1 MKKIST
7 EQFSLIDRK
16 NQENLEKITSVLN
29 EAGYECYLIGG
40 SVRDM
45 LMNRVPH
52 EYDLAVSAEPEEVKK
67 LFRKVIETGLKH
79 GTVTVLIDGFPYEL
93 TTFRKDID
101 YIDGRHPERVEF
113 GATLS
118 EDMKRRDF
126 TMNAIALN
134 IRTGDLTDENEGIS
148 DIHKKIIRTI
158 GNAVERFTEDGLRPI
173 RAIRF
178 QSSLDFTIEEE
189 TYKAIA
195 KTRHITA
202 KISTERFHDE
212 FIKIL
217 KTEKPGKAVI
227 ELIRNRIFSLFWGDI
242 SEKETESVMNLDSLP
257 NVLNLRLAYFYDT
270 QTDSEKKWEILEN
283 SMKRLRFSN
292 EKIRESSVYIRSVN
306 EFQNIEYMDD
316 YGRRKFLSFL
326 SMNIGK
332 KNAPVIIENLKHWW
346 LLKNVRSHET
356 LAENLKKELSS
367 DAALL
372 LSDLKIN
379 GDILSSRFPNLPKK
393 EYGTILKSSLDY
405 ILKHPEKNTE
415 KDLLEFISKISG

>member
-1 MKKIST
+1 MKISE

-16 NQENLEKITSVLN
+16 NRENLEKITSALN
-29 EAGYECYLIGG
+29 EAGYECFLIGG
-40 SVRDM
+40 SVRDI
-45 LMNRVPH
+45 LMKKIPH
-52 EYDLAVSAEPEEVKK
+52 EYDLAVSAEPNEVKK

-79 GTVTVLIDGFPYEL
+79 GTVTVLIDTAPYEL

-134 IRTGDLTDENEGIS
+134 VLTGELTDENEGIS
-148 DIHKKIIRTI
+148 DIRKKIIRTI

-178 QSSLDFTIEEE
+178 QSSLGFAIEEE
-189 TYKAIA
+189 TYRAIA

-217 KTEKPGKAVI
+217 KTEKPGNAVI
-227 ELIRNRIFSLFWGDI
+227 ELIRNRIFSLFWGDLA
-242 SEKETESVMNLDSLP
+242 EKEKESVMDLNLLP
-257 NVLNLRLAYFYDT
+257 NILNLRLAYFYDT
-270 QTDSEKKWEILEN
+270 QIETEKKWETLEN
-283 SMKRLRFSN
+283 SMKKLRFSN
-292 EKIRESSVYIRSVN
+292 EKIRESSVYIRSAE
-306 EFQNIEYMDD
+306 EFGNIENSDD
-316 YGRRKFLSFL
+316 YEKRKFLSFL
-326 SMNIGK
+326 SQNLGR
-332 KNAPVIIENLKHWW
+332 KNVPEIIENLKHWW
-346 LLKNVRSHET
+346 LLKNFKHPEK
-356 LAENLKKELSS
+356 LADILKKETVS
-367 DAALL
+367 DSALL

-379 GDILSSRFPNLPKK
+379 GDILGTQFPELPKK
-393 EYGTILKSSLDY
+393 EYGNILKSSLDY
-405 ILKHPEKNTE
+405 ILKYPNKNTVT
-415 KDLLEFISKISG
+415 DLLEFVSTHR

>member
-1 MKKIST
+1 MKIST

-29 EAGYECYLIGG
+29 EAGYECFLIGG
-40 SVRDM
+40 SVRDI
-45 LMNRVPH
+45 LMNRIPH
-52 EYDLAVSAEPEEVKK
+52 EYDLAVSAEPDEVKK

-79 GTVTVLIDGFPYEL
+79 GTVTVLIDSVPYEL

-134 IRTGDLTDENEGIS
+134 VLTGELTDENEGIS
-148 DIHKKIIRTI
+148 DIRKKIIRTI

-178 QSSLDFTIEEE
+178 QSSLGFTIEEE
-189 TYKAIA
+189 TYRAIA

-217 KTEKPGKAVI
+217 KTEKPGNAVI
-227 ELIRNRIFSLFWGDI
+227 ELIRNRIFSLFWGDLA
-242 SEKETESVMNLDSLP
+242 EKEKESVMDLNLLP

-270 QTDSEKKWEILEN
+270 QIETEKKWETLEN
-283 SMKRLRFSN
+283 SMKKLRFSN
-292 EKIRESSVYIRSVN
+292 EKIRESSVYIRSAE
-306 EFQNIEYMDD
+306 EFGNIENSDD
-316 YGRRKFLSFL
+316 YEKRKFLSFL
-326 SMNIGK
+326 SQNLGR
-332 KNAPVIIENLKHWW
+332 KNVPEIIENLKHWW
-346 LLKNVRSHET
+346 SLKNLKHPEK
-356 LAENLKKELSS
+356 LADILKKETVS
-367 DAALL
+367 DSALL

-379 GDILSSRFPNLPKK
+379 GDILSAEFPELPKK
-393 EYGTILKSSLDY
+393 EYGNILKSSLEY
-405 ILKHPEKNTE
+405 ILKYPNKNTMN
-415 KDLLEFISKISG
+415 DLLEFISAHW

>member
-1 MKKIST
+1 MKISE

-16 NQENLEKITSVLN
+16 NRENLEKITSVLN
-29 EAGYECYLIGG
+29 EAGYECFLIGG
-40 SVRDM
+40 SVRDI
-45 LMNRVPH
+45 LMKKIPH
-52 EYDLAVSAEPEEVKK
+52 EYDLAVSAEPNEVKK

-79 GTVTVLIDGFPYEL
+79 GTVTVLIDTAPYEL

-134 IRTGDLTDENEGIS
+134 VLTGELTDENEGIS
-148 DIHKKIIRTI
+148 DIRKKIIRTI

-178 QSSLDFTIEEE
+178 QSSLGFAIEEE
-189 TYKAIA
+189 TYRAIA

-217 KTEKPGKAVI
+217 KTEKPGNAVI
-227 ELIRNRIFSLFWGDI
+227 ELIRNRIFSLFWGDLA
-242 SEKETESVMNLDSLP
+242 EKEKESVMDLNLLP
-257 NVLNLRLAYFYDT
+257 NILNLRLAYFYDT
-270 QTDSEKKWEILEN
+270 QIETEKKWETLEN
-283 SMKRLRFSN
+283 SMKKLRFSN
-292 EKIRESSVYIRSVN
+292 EKIRESSVYIRSAE
-306 EFQNIEYMDD
+306 EFGNIENSDD
-316 YGRRKFLSFL
+316 YEKRKFLSFL
-326 SMNIGK
+326 SQNLGR
-332 KNAPVIIENLKHWW
+332 KNVPEIIENLKHWW
-346 LLKNVRSHET
+346 LLKNFKHPEK
-356 LAENLKKELSS
+356 LADILKKETVS
-367 DAALL
+367 DSALL

-379 GDILSSRFPNLPKK
+379 GDILGTQFPELPKK
-393 EYGTILKSSLDY
+393 EYGNILKSSLDY
-405 ILKHPEKNTE
+405 ILKYPNKNTVT
-415 KDLLEFISKISG
+415 DLLEFVSTHR